1 MSKKCVIASDL
12 TTHLHFSWRPFLDY
26 LTIANY
32 IWRIAHITSHRSRCR
47 RAGSAGT
54 GVDREILRTSAAV
67 ADDFEDVAPELTSD
81 EVLATIAL
89 ADATLDADISLS
101 WYFLRHC
108 ADTVLA
114 KREEKE

>member
-1 MSKKCVIASDL
+1 MSKYTTIADL
-12 TTHLHFSWRPFLDY
+12 MTHLQCFAPDTPCVVHLW
-26 LTIANY
+26 
-32 IWRIAHITSHRSRCR
+32 
-47 RAGSAGT
+47 
-54 GVDREILRTSAAV
+54 V

-114 KREEKE
+114 KREERE

>member
-1 MSKKCVIASDL
+1 MSKY
-12 TTHLHFSWRPFLDY
+12 T
-26 LTIANY
+26 TIADLMTDLQRFAPETPCVVHL
-32 IWRIAHITSHRSRCR
+32 W
-47 RAGSAGT
+47 
-54 GVDREILRTSAAV
+54 V

-114 KREEKE
+114 KREERE

>member
-1 MSKKCVIASDL
+1 MNNYITIADL
-12 TTHLHFSWRPFLDY
+12 MTHLQRFAPDTPCVVHLW
-26 LTIANY
+26 
-32 IWRIAHITSHRSRCR
+32 
-47 RAGSAGT
+47 
-54 GVDREILRTSAAV
+54 V

-114 KREEKE
+114 KREESE

>member
-1 MSKKCVIASDL
+1 MNHPL
-12 TTHLHFSWRPFLDY
+12 TTGQLAEQLQCFAPDTPCVVHLW
-26 LTIANY
+26 
-32 IWRIAHITSHRSRCR
+32 
-47 RAGSAGT
+47 
-54 GVDREILRTSAAV
+54 V

-81 EVLATIAL
+81 EVLTTIAL

>member
-1 MSKKCVIASDL
+1 MNHPL
-12 TTHLHFSWRPFLDY
+12 TTGQLAEQLQRFAPDTPCVVHLW
-26 LTIANY
+26 
-32 IWRIAHITSHRSRCR
+32 
-47 RAGSAGT
+47 
-54 GVDREILRTSAAV
+54 V

-101 WYFLRHC
+101 WHFLRHC